1 MQVEFPSKY
10 LPTQSHEY
18 ISSRKLN
25 GSNIY
30 DRKVVGDPRMY
41 SPYDEILHENRN
53 STIPIHRITINSKDP
68 PLIPASLNNQTHK
81 FREPI
86 VDPIIDK
93 NGTIYQQ
100 IATKLHRQRSN
111 PTVGS
116 IQSSYNIDHQR
127 SASPALSKIIEEDRI
142 SSSSSSTTD
151 SAVSNNESS
160 FLPRDFN
167 SDIFY
172 QSVFKPELFTDD
184 RNQRY
189 IEMKLDVHDYTPDE
203 IQVSMNDND
212 LIVQV
217 ERTNFYKQ
225 ITLPSNTDATSL
237 SLHHHDKKL
246 HIKVK
251 LLDEYSSF
259 KYI

>member
-10 LPTQSHEY
+10 LPTRSHEY

-30 DRKVVGDPRMY
+30 DRKVVGDPRMD

-53 STIPIHRITINSKDP
+53 RAVPIHRITINSKDS

-81 FREPI
+81 FRESI

-100 IATKLHRQRSN
+100 TVTKLHRQGSN

-142 SSSSSSTTD
+142 SSSSTTD
-151 SAVSNNESS
+151 STVSNNNSS

-189 IEMKLDVHDYTPDE
+189 IEMKLDVHDYNPDE

-225 ITLPSNTDATSL
+225 ITLPSNIDPTSL
-237 SLHHHDKKL
+237 SLHHQDKKL
-246 HIKVK
+246 IIKIK